1 MDKNEQKYS
10 DILTSFLREG
20 EILESWTMQRRIFA
34 LFHRREII
42 GATNGRLIILKRK
55 LIAGFKLFDIRWQD
69 LVDIIIEDNIFGSKL
84 TIRKKEPNDLEID
97 KKSNFIFSIKG
108 LKKKG
113 SKLIYRF
120 SQKQEEAWREK
131 RRVREIEELKAKSG
145 TLNIESLN
153 KKEAASE
160 NLDLLKRLADNKL
173 MTDTEI
179 ETIKARLI
187 NSF

>member
-1 MDKNEQKYS
+1 M
-10 DILTSFLREG
+10 EG
-20 EILESWTMQRRIFA
+20 
-34 LFHRREII
+34 
-42 GATNGRLIILKRK
+42 
-55 LIAGFKLFDIRWQD
+55 
-69 LVDIIIEDNIFGSKL
+69 
-84 TIRKKEPNDLEID
+84 
-97 KKSNFIFSIKG
+97 
-108 LKKKG
+108 
-113 SKLIYRF
+113 
-120 SQKQEEAWREK
+120 K